1 MEKGKELLMDECLV
15 VAIVCFII
23 VFLISVLF
31 NPHLWQGWRNTKFQD
46 KLKKESKD
54 VNLTKPDY

>member
-1 MEKGKELLMDECLV
+1 MDECLV